1 MKSEQAWYVCA
12 GDLNYIDRFKLIS
25 QHRFKAD
32 STLYNQIFFTNVLR
46 VLDELGISK
55 NELSDRAGMSVSFLS
70 DLTNGKANPSLKIM
84 ESIAKALDVAL
95 PALLEITDLDQ
106 ESLDLLAGGKS
117 PNSLPPGYVRVAAV
131 LTEYQAFQVRQWN
144 EANRKQIVGGKP

>member
-1 MKSEQAWYVCA
+1 
-12 GDLNYIDRFKLIS
+12 
-25 QHRFKAD
+25 
-32 STLYNQIFFTNVLR
+32 LYNQIFFTNVLR

-117 PNSLPPGYVRVAAV
+117 PNSLPPGYMRVAAV